1 MYLAVRR
8 SHHALLAL
16 SFFIAMVLTV
26 FSTLLC
32 VPYHSTQSDPFS
44 LNALLRYFSERGTWD
59 DNLETFINSDGDAT
73 QFQVRIIPCACLLI
87 FI

>member
-32 VPYHSTQSDPFS
+32 VPCHSTQFGPFS
-44 LNALLRYFSERGTWD
+44 LNTLLRYFSERGTWD

-73 QFQVRIIPCACLLI
+73 QFQVRTTPLSCLPI
-87 FI
+87 YI

>member
-26 FSTLLC
+26 FSTLL
-32 VPYHSTQSDPFS
+32 
-44 LNALLRYFSERGTWD
+44 YFSERGTWD
-59 DNLETFINSDGDAT
+59 GNLETFINSDGDAT
-73 QFQVRIIPCACLLI
+73 QFQSIPAAAW
-87 FI
+87 

>member
-1 MYLAVRR
+1 MYLAIRR

-32 VPYHSTQSDPFS
+32 VPFHALSKSVL
-44 LNALLRYFSERGTWD
+44 LNNFLRYFAERGTWD
-59 DNLETFINSDGDAT
+59 DNLETFLNSDGDPT
-73 QFQVRIIPCACLLI
+73 QFQVRIIHLRGHGYI
-87 FI
+87 